1 MAFVFENITKFESE
15 LKKVGCTFPSGSFL
29 KAVRKNVEDGAVS
42 FDVGTEIEEGED
54 NYILRVFFS
63 IEEPKEEVE
72 TPIAALPICSFD
84 CLWLEKKEGVDLGE
98 A

>member
-1 MAFVFENITKFESE
+1 MAFVFENITKFENE

-29 KAVRKNVEDGAVS
+29 KAVRKNVESGTVS
-42 FDVGTEIEEGED
+42 FDVGAEIEDGED
-54 NYILRVFFS
+54 IYKLRVFFS

-84 CLWLEKKEGVDLGE
+84 CLWLEKLNEN
-98 A
+98 